1 MKFASKWLELE
12 TVILREVTQKDKC
25 HILFSFMDAIFESSD
40 IYVSFGIPL
49 EVRKL
54 GRSHGR

>member
-1 MKFASKWLELE
+1 MVGAGNTYSERSNPDPKRQMSHF
-12 TVILREVTQKDKC
+12 
-25 HILFSFMDAIFESSD
+25 FPFMDAIFESSD

-54 GRSHGR
+54 ERGHGR